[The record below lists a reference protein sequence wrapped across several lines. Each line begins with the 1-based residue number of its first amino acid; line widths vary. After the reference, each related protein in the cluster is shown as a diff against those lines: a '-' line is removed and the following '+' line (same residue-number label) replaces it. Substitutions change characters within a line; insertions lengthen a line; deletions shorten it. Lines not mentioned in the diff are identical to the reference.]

1 MATIQL
7 VLSPKAKTP
16 QESLFKM
23 QMAQRKGIDIYQ
35 SSTPW
40 WELVSIEFSRLN
52 NQDLREWDAEQRYFC
67 EEEEFLWSCLRQAS
81 QSGALQRGRGVVMK
95 SGKTGGRGRGG
106 STKNGETTERR
117 CGRPSKWTWPTLD
130 FALGLSFKWHE
141 QFYKS
146 CHLDF
151 CPRILILYLWN
162 FLGPLTDGFEPI
174 KL

>member
-52 NQDLREWDAEQRYFC
+52 NQDLREWDAEQRNFG

-81 QSGALQRGRGVVMK
+81 QSGALQRGLGVVME
-95 SGKTGGRGRGG
+95 SGKTGGRWGEAPRMGRQQKGDVG
-106 STKNGETTERR
+106 DRQSELDQ
-117 CGRPSKWTWPTLD
+117 PWT
-130 FALGLSFKWHE
+130 ALGLSFKWHE
-141 QFYKS
+141 QSYTS
-146 CHLDF
+146 CHLEF

-162 FLGPLTDGFEPI
+162 FLGPLADGLEPI

>member
-1 MATIQL
+1 MHRQIWQPLVWYDLCSRKKFLAGMATIQL

-106 STKNGETTERR
+106 STKNGETMERR
-117 CGRPSKWTWPTLD
+117 WGRRRKGDVGDHRSELDQPWTLP
-130 FALGLSFKWHE
+130 
-141 QFYKS
+141 
-146 CHLDF
+146 
-151 CPRILILYLWN
+151 
-162 FLGPLTDGFEPI
+162 
-174 KL
+174 